1 MKRAGSRAAGVL
13 FFCPAGRQCADI
25 LGRRVVRRP
34 SGTGFLASERLA
46 SPVAVHVHFE
56 DRRVMHDTID
66 RGEGHGGILEDFAPL
81 SERLIRGNY
90 VELAIF
96 FGGLTCKAPEA
107 PVYLNS

>member
-1 MKRAGSRAAGVL
+1 
-13 FFCPAGRQCADI
+13 
-25 LGRRVVRRP
+25 
-34 SGTGFLASERLA
+34 
-46 SPVAVHVHFE
+46 
-56 DRRVMHDTID
+56 VMHDTID